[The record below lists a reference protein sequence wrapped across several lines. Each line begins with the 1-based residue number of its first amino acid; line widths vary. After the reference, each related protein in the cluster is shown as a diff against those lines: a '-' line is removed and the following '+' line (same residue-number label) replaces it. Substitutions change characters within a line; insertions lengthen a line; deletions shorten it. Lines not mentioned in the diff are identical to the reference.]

1 MAAMLDLLFGHSQ
14 SNILYELMPQL
25 KKDGKSI
32 SSERQLTV
40 VYYSLLNKKRGHD
53 DAINFIE

>member
-14 SNILYELMPQL
+14 SNILYELIPQL
-25 KKDGKSI
+25 NKDGKSI
-32 SSERQLTV
+32 SSERQLT

>member
-1 MAAMLDLLFGHSQ
+1 MLDLLFGHSQ

>member
-32 SSERQLTV
+32 SLDIQLTV
-40 VYYSLLNKKRGHD
+40 YYSILNKKRGHD

>member
-1 MAAMLDLLFGHSQ
+1 MLDLLFGHSQ

-40 VYYSLLNKKRGHD
+40 YYSLLNKKRGHD